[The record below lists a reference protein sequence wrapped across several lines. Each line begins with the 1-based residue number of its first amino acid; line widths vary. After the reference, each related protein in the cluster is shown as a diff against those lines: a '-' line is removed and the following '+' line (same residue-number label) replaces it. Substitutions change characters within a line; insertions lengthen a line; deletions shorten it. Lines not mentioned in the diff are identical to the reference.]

1 MRISC
6 FCGLALLI
14 STVAVL
20 AQQPAQK
27 QGTEASDK
35 LPAARQLTDYVLG
48 PNDEI
53 VVIAVDAEEI
63 SNKPM
68 RIGVGGDINL
78 PMAGRIRAAGMTVQ
92 QLETEIAER
101 LKVYVRQPQV
111 SVNVTQFKSQ
121 PVTVLGS
128 VRSPGVIQLEG
139 RKTLVE
145 VLSMAGGTLAEASSK
160 ITITRRKDSGPLP
173 VASASGTD
181 NSPYVVG
188 EVDMRSIIDASRP
201 EQNIQILPNDVIT
214 VPRAPIVYAVGQVN
228 KPGGFTL
235 NEKDSV
241 SVLQLVAMAGGTV
254 PAANTKGAKVIR
266 PVPGSTRIEL
276 AINLKDIMSGKAKDI
291 ILKPEDILYVPDSY
305 AKGTL
310 RRTADLAISI
320 TTGMAIYRG
329 Y

>member
-6 FCGLALLI
+6 FCALALLI
-14 STVAVL
+14 STVAVP
-20 AQQPAQK
+20 AQQAAQK
-27 QGTEASDK
+27 QGTEAGEK
-35 LPAARQLTDYVLG
+35 QAASRQLTDYVLG
-48 PNDEI
+48 ANDEI
-53 VVIAVDAEEI
+53 VVFAVDAEEI
-63 SNKPM
+63 TNKPI

-78 PMAGRIRAAGMTVQ
+78 PMVGHIRAAGITVP
-92 QLETEIAER
+92 QLESEIAER

-111 SVNVTQFKSQ
+111 SVTVTQFRSQ
-121 PVTVLGS
+121 PIMLLGA

-139 RKTLVE
+139 HKTLVE
-145 VLSMAGGTLAEASSK
+145 VLSMAGGTLPEASSK

-173 VASASGTD
+173 LASASAGE
-181 NSPYVVG
+181 NSSYVVG
-188 EVDMRSIIDASRP
+188 DVDMRSIIDGSRP

-214 VPRAPIVYAVGQVN
+214 VARAPIVYAVGQVN

-235 NEKDSV
+235 NEKDRV
-241 SVLQLVAMAGGTV
+241 SILQLLAMAGGTV

-276 AINLKDIMSGKAKDI
+276 PVNLKDILAGKGKDI
-291 ILKPEDILYVPDSY
+291 LLQPEDILYVPDSY
-305 AKGTL
+305 AKGTF
-310 RRTADLAISI
+310 RKTIDTAISV

>member
-6 FCGLALLI
+6 FCLALLI

-27 QGTEASDK
+27 PGTEATEK
-35 LPAARQLTDYVLG
+35 QAATRQLTDYVLG

-53 VVIAVDAEEI
+53 VVVAVDAEEI
-63 SNKPM
+63 TNKPM
-68 RIGVGGDINL
+68 RIGLVGDINL
-78 PMAGRIRAAGMTVQ
+78 PMVGRIRAGGMTVP

-111 SVNVTQFKSQ
+111 SVNVTQFRSQ

-128 VRSPGVIQLEG
+128 VRTPGVIQLEG
-139 RKTLVE
+139 RKSLVE
-145 VLSMAGGTLAEASSK
+145 VLSMAGGTLTEASLK

-173 VASASGTD
+173 LASASSND

-188 EVDMRSIIDASRP
+188 EIDMRSIINASRP
-201 EQNIQILPNDVIT
+201 ELNIQILPNDVIT

-228 KPGGFTL
+228 KPGGFAL
-235 NEKDSV
+235 SEKDSV
-241 SVLQLVAMAGGTV
+241 SVLQLIAMAGGTV
-254 PAANTKGAKVIR
+254 PAANTSGAKVIR
-266 PVPGSTRIEL
+266 PVPGSTRTEL
-276 AINLKDIMSGKAKDI
+276 PINLKAIMAGKAKDI
-291 ILKPEDILYVPDSY
+291 LLQPEDILFVPDSY

-310 RRTADLAISI
+310 RRTAEMAISI
-320 TTGMAIYRG
+320 ATGAAIYHVP
-329 Y
+329 